1 MGEWD
6 LRMGLVV
13 VYGDKYV
20 KETETDT
27 HAHTH
32 THTQRERERER
43 GIRVY
48 ARCEKGEMKGVEG

>member
-32 THTQRERERER
+32 THTHTHREREKERE
-43 GIRVY
+43 VY
-48 ARCEKGEMKGVEG
+48 ACTRGVRRVK

>member
-13 VYGDKYV
+13 VYGDKYA

-32 THTQRERERER
+32 THTHTEREREKEREVYACTR
-43 GIRVY
+43 GVIRV
-48 ARCEKGEMKGVEG
+48 K